1 MSEPVEN
8 WNRAY
13 SEAPEIFDEF
23 SPSGGPRRPDF
34 QTAGGRC
41 RSRWQGRPGD
51 RLRDGSLH
59 RGVGSGDSTLHRGRA
74 QPRDAGPGKAELL
87 VEIAAARS
95 AGCANAE
102 RLPFADGT
110 FDRVLAGWVV
120 VNLAPAVRGGVLAE
134 ASRVL
139 RPHAG
144 AQIWLVENHWS
155 GEFQELRGRRA
166 EVEEGRIKRL
176 SNEWGFQPV
185 EVVET
190 ELRFHSENDAIRVLG
205 VAVWRTS
212 REPSSREANR
222 ATDPPRDPVA
232 RTELVKRS
240 GLATNPLHQTSRTV
254 LACPTAKATKMVD

>member
-23 SPSGGPRRPDF
+23 SRAEDPDGLISRRLEAHADL
-34 QTAGGRC
+34 
-41 RSRWQGRPGD
+41 D
-51 RLRDGSLH
+51 
-59 RGVGSGDSTLHRGRA
+59 GRA
-74 QPRDAGPGKAELL
+74 VL
-87 VEIAAARS
+87 EIGCGTGRYTGEWAAATRHYTAVERS
-95 AGCANAE
+95 PGMLALARQNCSSRSLPLDLLCANAE

-176 SNEWGFQPV
+176 SNEWG
-185 EVVET
+185 
-190 ELRFHSENDAIRVLG
+190 
-205 VAVWRTS
+205 
-212 REPSSREANR
+212 SSRS
-222 ATDPPRDPVA
+222 
-232 RTELVKRS
+232 RS
-240 GLATNPLHQTSRTV
+240 WRPS
-254 LACPTAKATKMVD
+254 